1 MKDMSSSNRIFVF
14 DEFVAEERR
23 KYLVVVIYDI
33 VDNRRRAKFA
43 KYLQGFGVRVQ
54 KSAFE
59 CILPNANYEKLIK
72 GIPKLIGAED
82 QIRVYKLTSNADIK
96 AWGTM
101 ELIEEEEV
109 VII

>member
-1 MKDMSSSNRIFVF
+1 MIPTTNRIFLF

-23 KYLVVVIYDI
+23 KYLIVVIYDI
-33 VDNRRRAKFA
+33 IDDKRRAAFA

-59 CILPNANYEKLIK
+59 CILSGAKYEKLIK
-72 GIPKLIGAED
+72 GIPKLIAAED
-82 QIRVYKLTSNADIK
+82 LVRVYKLTGNADIK
-96 AWGTM
+96 VWGTVGLM
-101 ELIEEEEV
+101 EQEEV

>member
-1 MKDMSSSNRIFVF
+1 MMESSHRIFVF

-33 VDNRRRAKFA
+33 VDNKRRAAFA
-43 KYLQGFGVRVQ
+43 KHLKGYGVRVQ

-59 CILPNANYEKLIK
+59 CILPANKYEKLVK
-72 GIPKLIGAED
+72 EIPRFIAPEDD
-82 QIRVYKLTSNADIK
+82 QIRVYKLTSNADVR
-96 AWGTM
+96 AWGTV
-101 ELIEEEEV
+101 ELVEEEEV

>member
-1 MKDMSSSNRIFVF
+1 MRDLASNNRIFVF

-33 VDNRRRAKFA
+33 VDNRRRVKFA

-59 CILPNANYEKLIK
+59 CILPNAKYEKLIK
-72 GIPKLIGAED
+72 GIPQLIGIED

-101 ELIEEEEV
+101 ELLEEEEV